1 MNNLIN
7 TSNYFYFGVQLKGEK
22 IKRIK
27 NGKPRKLEEKKLSES
42 SSKSVQPPQIKKQF
56 ESFYS
61 KNDFMLSTKD

>member
-27 NGKPRKLEEKKLSES
+27 NGKPRKLEGKKLSES

-56 ESFYS
+56 EAFYS